1 MSGTKDQ
8 LVSLAFRKSPR
19 SSEGAPA
26 ASPKGGK
33 PGGQGG
39 LQLSASAVKRRAQ
52 EIGIREQQLYWIA
65 EKSLQNPL
73 PGAWIDAATDD
84 GYVYYFNEETKR
96 VDLASPAL
104 DHYKAQ
110 YQTILRQRQE
120 KHEEYERRK
129 AEAEQQSNNNN
140 NKMLPRTESASSVVS
155 NLSMKEELPTP
166 APVPTTITPC
176 LLRRVFRRGQRTI
189 LSHRL

>member
-84 GYVYYFNEETKR
+84 GYVYYFNEETGE
-96 VDLASPAL
+96 SIWHHPAL

-110 YQTILRQRQE
+110 YQTILRSI
-120 KHEEYERRK
+120 KC
-129 AEAEQQSNNNN
+129 
-140 NKMLPRTESASSVVS
+140 
-155 NLSMKEELPTP
+155 
-166 APVPTTITPC
+166 I
-176 LLRRVFRRGQRTI
+176 
-189 LSHRL
+189 